1 MPPHDQ
7 LVDILS
13 KINYDT
19 NVFEDLDK
27 AAVDQEKFAMFFRMP
42 NVLILYSAWHVL
54 QRFDTNDCEDP
65 DHKAFGNLIKWLILK
80 MLTDPVWFSYLG
92 HFMWFISVHANPSS
106 YYPLMM
112 HDRFIPGKWYTRG
125 EEVDVVKE
133 QSENCHRPDDA
144 FTKVFRRQQL

>member
-1 MPPHDQ
+1 MANDQ
-7 LVDILS
+7 LVDIFARIS
-13 KINYDT
+13 FDT
-19 NVFEDLDK
+19 NVFADLDK
-27 AAVDQEKFAMFFRMP
+27 AAHDQATFEQFFRMP
-42 NVLILYSAWHVL
+42 NVMILWSAWHVV

-65 DHKAFGNLIKWLILK
+65 DHKAFCNLLKWMILK

-112 HDRFIPGKWYTRG
+112 HDRFIPGKWYKRG

-133 QSENCHRPDDA
+133 HTENCVRPDDA
-144 FTKVFRRQQL
+144 FEKVFRRKQM